1 MYAFATS
8 AIRGLKRTVSGRLC
22 PFLLATGD
30 RGGQRGRAAVTA
42 RPSSLESCD
51 PMTTPLRHVPE
62 VYINPIQKL
71 SAVPGGGG
79 GGRRGWLRDG
89 IQLSQPWLV
98 C

>member
-30 RGGQRGRAAVTA
+30 RGGQRGSGCRDLQCPTA
-42 RPSSLESCD
+42 RPSSLEPCG

-62 VYINPIQKL
+62 VCINPIHKL

-89 IQLSQPWLV
+89 IQLS
-98 C
+98 